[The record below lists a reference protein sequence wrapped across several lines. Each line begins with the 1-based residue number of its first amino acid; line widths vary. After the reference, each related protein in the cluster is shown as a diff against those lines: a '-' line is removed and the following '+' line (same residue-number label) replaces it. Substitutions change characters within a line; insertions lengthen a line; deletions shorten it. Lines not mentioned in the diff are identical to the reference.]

1 MKKCLLLSLFCVVM
15 SFVTV
20 AAQERFRI
28 DKVLK
33 EISPKQAET
42 YNPLLVSTYTLTVDG
57 QLVSKRYFVAAPSP
71 QHNSSVRVI
80 ETESSTQP
88 WLLEINGRKVYV
100 CFKDDRGLRSGDEGS
115 ILYYND
121 QLYFV
126 LD

>member
-1 MKKCLLLSLFCVVM
+1 MKKWLLLSLFYVVM

-20 AAQERFRI
+20 TAQERFPI

-33 EISPKQAET
+33 EISPKQAEA
-42 YNPLLVSTYTLTVDG
+42 YNPLLVSTYTRIIDG
-57 QLVSKRYFVAAPSP
+57 QIVSKRYFVATSSP
-71 QHNSSVRVI
+71 QHNSSARVI
-80 ETESSTQP
+80 ETASSTQP
-88 WLLEINGRKVYV
+88 WLLEINDRKVYV
-100 CFKDDRGLRSGDEGS
+100 CFKDDRGLRSGDEGL